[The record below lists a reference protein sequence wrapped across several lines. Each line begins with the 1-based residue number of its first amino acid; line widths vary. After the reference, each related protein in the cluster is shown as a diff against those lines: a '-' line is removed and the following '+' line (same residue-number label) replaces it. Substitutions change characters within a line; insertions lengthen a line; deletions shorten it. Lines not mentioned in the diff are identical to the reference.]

1 MRNKIPSILLTLGFA
16 AMLLPAGASAA
27 GLDGKTNL
35 VCAAVHV
42 IGCTNGPGC
51 REGSANDFDLP
62 QFMFVDFKKQEIHA
76 TDETGINVVS
86 EIKSSEITEQQ
97 IILQGIENHRGWS
110 ATIHRGNGELTV
122 ASSGSGVSFMVFG
135 ACTAR

>member
-1 MRNKIPSILLTLGFA
+1 MRNKIRSILLTLGFA

-135 ACTAR
+135 ACTTR

>member
-1 MRNKIPSILLTLGFA
+1 MRNKIRSMLPALGFA
-16 AMLLPAGASAA
+16 AMLLPVGASAT
-27 GLDGKTNL
+27 GLDGKSNL
-35 VCAAVHV
+35 VCAAVDV

-51 REGSANDFDLP
+51 REGTANSFGLP
-62 QFMFVDFKKQEIHA
+62 QFMFVDFNKQEIQA
-76 TDETGINVVS
+76 TDETGLDVVS

-110 ATIHRGNGELTV
+110 VTIHRGDGKLTV

>member
-1 MRNKIPSILLTLGFA
+1 MWNKIRSILLTLGFA

-35 VCAAVHV
+35 VCAAVDV

-51 REGSANDFDLP
+51 REGSANDFGLP
-62 QFMFVDFKKQEIHA
+62 QFMFVDLKKQEIQA
-76 TDETGINVVS
+76 TDETGLDVVS

-97 IILQGIENHRGWS
+97 IILQGIENHRGWTVTVDK
-110 ATIHRGNGELTV
+110 ANGELTV
-122 ASSGSGVSFMVFG
+122 TSSGSGVSFMVFG
-135 ACTAR
+135 ACTTR

>member
-1 MRNKIPSILLTLGFA
+1 MLNKIRSMLPALGFA
-16 AMLLPAGASAA
+16 AMLLPVGASAT
-27 GLDGKTNL
+27 GLDGKSNL
-35 VCAAVHV
+35 VCAAVDV

-51 REGSANDFDLP
+51 REGTANSFGLP
-62 QFMFVDFKKQEIHA
+62 QFMFVDFNKQEIQA
-76 TDETGINVVS
+76 TDETGLDVIS

-110 ATIHRGNGELTV
+110 VTIDRGDGQLTV

>member
-1 MRNKIPSILLTLGFA
+1 MWNRIRSILIALGLA
-16 AMLLPAGASAA
+16 AVLLPAGASAA
-27 GLDGKTNL
+27 DLDGKLNL
-35 VCAAVHV
+35 VCAAIDV

-51 REGSANDFDLP
+51 REGSANEFGLP

-76 TDETGINVVS
+76 TDETGLDVVS

-110 ATIHRGNGELTV
+110 VTIDKGNGELTV
-122 ASSGSGVSFMVFG
+122 TSSGAGVSFMVFG
-135 ACTAR
+135 ACTTR

>member
-1 MRNKIPSILLTLGFA
+1 MWNKIRSILTALGLA

-27 GLDGKTNL
+27 GLDGKSNL
-35 VCAAVHV
+35 VCAAVDV

-51 REGSANDFDLP
+51 REGSANEFGLP
-62 QFMFVDFKKQEIHA
+62 QFLFVDFKKQQIHA
-76 TDETGINVVS
+76 TDETGLDVVS

-110 ATIHRGNGELTV
+110 VTIDKGNGELTV

-135 ACTAR
+135 ACTSR

>member
-1 MRNKIPSILLTLGFA
+1 MRSKIHSILLALGLA
-16 AMLLPAGASAA
+16 AMLLPTGAAAA
-27 GLDGKTNL
+27 GLDGKSNL
-35 VCAAVHV
+35 VCAAVDV

-51 REGSANDFDLP
+51 REGTAHSFGLP
-62 QFMFVDFKKQEIHA
+62 QFMFVDFNKQEIHA
-76 TDETGINVVS
+76 TDESGINVVS
-86 EIKSSEITEQQ
+86 IIKSSEITEQQ

-110 ATIHRGNGELTV
+110 VTIHRGNGKLTV

>member
-1 MRNKIPSILLTLGFA
+1 MRNKIRSILITLGLA
-16 AMLLPAGASAA
+16 AVLLPIGASAT
-27 GLDGKTNL
+27 GLDGKSNL
-35 VCAAVHV
+35 VCAAVDV

-51 REGSANDFDLP
+51 REGSANDFELP

-76 TDETGINVVS
+76 IDETGLDVVS

-97 IILQGIENHRGWS
+97 IILQGIENHRGWNV
-110 ATIHRGNGELTV
+110 TIHRGNGELTV

-135 ACTAR
+135 ACTTR

>member
-1 MRNKIPSILLTLGFA
+1 MWNKIRSILPALGLM

-35 VCAAVHV
+35 VCAAVDV

-51 REGSANDFDLP
+51 REGTANSFGLP
-62 QFMFVDFKKQEIHA
+62 QFMFIDFKKQEIHA
-76 TDETGINVVS
+76 ADESGINFVS
-86 EIKSSEITEQQ
+86 HIKSSEMTEQQ

-110 ATIHRGNGELTV
+110 VTIHRGNGEMTV

>member
-1 MRNKIPSILLTLGFA
+1 MRNKIRSILITLGLA
-16 AMLLPAGASAA
+16 AVLLPVGASAT
-27 GLDGKTNL
+27 GLDGKSNL
-35 VCAAVHV
+35 VCAAVDV

-62 QFMFVDFKKQEIHA
+62 QFMFVDFKEQIIHA
-76 TDETGINVVS
+76 TDETGLDVIS

-110 ATIHRGNGELTV
+110 VTIHRGDGKLTV

-135 ACTAR
+135 ACTTR

>member
-1 MRNKIPSILLTLGFA
+1 MWSKIRSILTAIGFA
-16 AMLLPAGASAA
+16 AVLLPVGVSAA
-27 GLDGKTNL
+27 DLDGKSNL
-35 VCAAVHV
+35 VCAAVDV

-51 REGSANDFDLP
+51 REGTVNSFGLP
-62 QFMFVDFKKQEIHA
+62 QFMFVDFEKQEVHA
-76 TDETGINVVS
+76 TDELGINVVS
-86 EIKSSEITEQQ
+86 HIKSSEMTEQQ

-110 ATIHRGNGELTV
+110 VTIHRGNGEMTV

>member
-1 MRNKIPSILLTLGFA
+1 MWNKIRSILLTLGFA

-51 REGSANDFDLP
+51 REGTAKSFDLP

-86 EIKSSEITEQQ
+86 HIKSSEMTEHQ

-122 ASSGSGVSFMVFG
+122 ASSGAGVSFMVFG

>member
-1 MRNKIPSILLTLGFA
+1 MWNKIRSILLTLGFA
-16 AMLLPAGASAA
+16 AMLLSAGVSAA

-35 VCAAVHV
+35 VCAAVDV
-42 IGCTNGPGC
+42 IGCANGPGC
-51 REGSANDFDLP
+51 REGGATGFGLP

-76 TDETGINVVS
+76 TDESGINFVS
-86 EIKSSEITEQQ
+86 HIKSSEMTEQQ
-97 IILQGIENHRGWS
+97 IILQGIENHRGWTV
-110 ATIHRGNGELTV
+110 TIHRGNGELTV

>member
-1 MRNKIPSILLTLGFA
+1 MRNKIRSILPALGLT
-16 AMLLPAGASAA
+16 AMLLPVGASAA
-27 GLDGKTNL
+27 GLDGKSNL
-35 VCAAVHV
+35 VCAAVDV

-51 REGSANDFDLP
+51 REGTANSFGLP
-62 QFMFVDFKKQEIHA
+62 QFMFVDFNKQEIQA
-76 TDETGINVVS
+76 TDETGLDVVS

-110 ATIHRGNGELTV
+110 VTIHRGDGKLTV

>member
-1 MRNKIPSILLTLGFA
+1 MWSKIRSILTAIGFA
-16 AMLLPAGASAA
+16 AVLLPVGVSAA
-27 GLDGKTNL
+27 DLDGKSNL
-35 VCAAVHV
+35 VCAAVDV

-51 REGSANDFDLP
+51 REGTANSFGLP
-62 QFMFVDFKKQEIHA
+62 QFMFVDFEKQEVHA
-76 TDETGINVVS
+76 TDELGINVVS
-86 EIKSSEITEQQ
+86 HIKSSEMTEQQ

-110 ATIHRGNGELTV
+110 VTIHRGNGEMTV